1 MVLHSA
7 MELFCLNIHL
17 QQGEQWKK
25 HMDIFNELK
34 TKPMNSYRWLL
45 VALCILLN
53 VVDGYDVQVMSFTA
67 ASVSKEWALSG
78 SELGI
83 LISLG
88 LIGMAV
94 GSLFIAPIADSVGRR
109 TIILSCL
116 LLSGITMLVS
126 SHADS
131 AFQLGILRF
140 ITGIGIGGLLTNGA
154 VMANEFST
162 TKWKNLSV
170 ALLSTGYAMGAVF
183 GGMIAFRLI
192 GTVGWRTVFLCG
204 GLFTL
209 AVLVLVY
216 FVLPESVEYQL
227 IKRKPNTL
235 ERINKTLAKF
245 KISTIEAFPAYQQ
258 VSTGKVTIA
267 SLFKGQLKVR
277 TLFVW
282 VAFFS
287 VMAGQ
292 YFILTWTP
300 KLLSMAG
307 MTPEQGVSLGIIL
320 NFGGIF
326 GAILMA
332 FLTVRFKIHFVLSTF
347 FAATAACIT
356 VFVLNSGD
364 YTSAMWIAVLVGV
377 FNNGCVAG
385 MYALA
390 NSTYDTEVRAT
401 GVGSAITMGRLG
413 GILSPL
419 GAGYLLDAGIKPLH
433 LYNFDAVLFGVGCVM
448 IVLMYIAVRK
458 QNLGKTVAQ
467 TQQHT
472 TP

>member
-1 MVLHSA
+1 
-7 MELFCLNIHL
+7 
-17 QQGEQWKK
+17 
-25 HMDIFNELK
+25 MDIFNELK
-34 TKPMNSYRWLL
+34 TRPMNSYRWLL
-45 VALCILLN
+45 VGLCILLN
-53 VVDGYDVQVMSFTA
+53 IVDGYDVQVMSFTA

-78 SELGI
+78 SVLGI

-88 LIGMAV
+88 LVGMAF
-94 GSLFIAPIADSVGRR
+94 GSLFIAPIADKVGRR

-116 LLSGITMLVS
+116 LLSGITMLFS
-126 SHADS
+126 SHVMNPY
-131 AFQLGILRF
+131 QLGILRF

-170 ALLSTGYAMGAVF
+170 ALLSTGYAIGAVV
-183 GGMIAFRLI
+183 GGMIAYRLI
-192 GTVGWRTVFLCG
+192 GTVGWRSVFMCG
-204 GLFTL
+204 GIFTL
-209 AVLVLVY
+209 TVLVLVY

-227 IKRKPNTL
+227 IKRQPNSI

-245 KISTIEAFPAYQQ
+245 NIQAIHSFPAYKEL
-258 VSTGKVTIA
+258 THGKVSIKT
-267 SLFKGQLKVR
+267 LFKGNFKAR
-277 TLFVW
+277 TIFVW
-282 VAFFS
+282 IAFFS

-300 KLLSMAG
+300 KLLTMAG

-320 NFGGIF
+320 NFGGIL

-332 FLTVRFKIHFVLSTF
+332 FLTVRYQINLVLSSF
-347 FAATAACIT
+347 FALTAIFIT
-356 VFVLNSGD
+356 VFVLNSGN
-364 YTSAMWIAVLVGV
+364 YIYSMWIAVLVGI

-390 NSTYDTEVRAT
+390 NSTYDTEIRAT

-433 LYNFDAVLFGVGCVM
+433 LYNIDAILFAIGC
-448 IVLMYIAVRK
+448 IVIFIMYLTVKK
-458 QNLGKTVAQ
+458 QKHIKDLKQVSSLS
-467 TQQHT
+467 
-472 TP
+472 

>member
-1 MVLHSA
+1 
-7 MELFCLNIHL
+7 
-17 QQGEQWKK
+17 
-25 HMDIFNELK
+25 MDIFNELK
-34 TKPMNSYRWLL
+34 TRPMNSYRWLL
-45 VALCILLN
+45 VGLCILLN
-53 VVDGYDVQVMSFTA
+53 IVDGYDVQVMSFTA

-78 SELGI
+78 SVLGI

-88 LIGMAV
+88 LVGMAF
-94 GSLFIAPIADSVGRR
+94 GSLFIAPIADKVGRR

-116 LLSGITMLVS
+116 LLSGITMLFS
-126 SHADS
+126 SHVMNPY
-131 AFQLGILRF
+131 QLGILRF

-170 ALLSTGYAMGAVF
+170 ALLSTGYAIGAVV
-183 GGMIAFRLI
+183 GGMIAYRLI
-192 GTVGWRTVFLCG
+192 GTVGWRSVFMCG
-204 GLFTL
+204 GIFTL
-209 AVLVLVY
+209 TVLVLVY

-227 IKRKPNTL
+227 IKRQPNSI

-245 KISTIEAFPAYQQ
+245 NIQAIHSFPAYKEL
-258 VSTGKVTIA
+258 THGKVSIKT
-267 SLFKGQLKVR
+267 LFKGNFKAR
-277 TLFVW
+277 TIFVW
-282 VAFFS
+282 IAFFS

-300 KLLSMAG
+300 KLLTMAG

-320 NFGGIF
+320 NFGGIL

-332 FLTVRFKIHFVLSTF
+332 FLTVRYQINLVLSSF
-347 FAATAACIT
+347 FALTAIFIT
-356 VFVLNSGD
+356 VFVLNSGN
-364 YTSAMWIAVLVGV
+364 YIYSMWIAVLVGI

-390 NSTYDTEVRAT
+390 NSTYDTEIRAT

-433 LYNFDAVLFGVGCVM
+433 LYNIDAILFVIGC
-448 IVLMYIAVRK
+448 IVIFIMYLAVKK
-458 QNLGKTVAQ
+458 QKHIKDLKQVNSLS
-467 TQQHT
+467 
-472 TP
+472 

>member
-1 MVLHSA
+1 
-7 MELFCLNIHL
+7 
-17 QQGEQWKK
+17 
-25 HMDIFNELK
+25 MDIFNELK
-34 TKPMNSYRWLL
+34 TRPMNSYRWLL
-45 VALCILLN
+45 VGLCILLN
-53 VVDGYDVQVMSFTA
+53 IVDGYDVQVMSFTA

-78 SELGI
+78 SVLGI

-88 LIGMAV
+88 LVGMAF
-94 GSLFIAPIADSVGRR
+94 GSLFIAPIADKVGRR

-116 LLSGITMLVS
+116 LLSGITMLFS
-126 SHADS
+126 SHVMNPY
-131 AFQLGILRF
+131 QLGILRF

-170 ALLSTGYAMGAVF
+170 ALLSTGYAIGAVV
-183 GGMIAFRLI
+183 GGMIAYRLI
-192 GTVGWRTVFLCG
+192 GNVGWRSVFMCG
-204 GLFTL
+204 GIFTL
-209 AVLVLVY
+209 TVLVLVY

-227 IKRKPNTL
+227 IKRQPNSI

-245 KISTIEAFPAYQQ
+245 NIQAIHSFPAYKEL
-258 VSTGKVTIA
+258 THGKVSIKT
-267 SLFKGQLKVR
+267 LFKGNFKAR
-277 TLFVW
+277 TIFVW
-282 VAFFS
+282 IAFFS

-300 KLLSMAG
+300 KLLTMAG

-320 NFGGIF
+320 NFGCIL

-332 FLTVRFKIHFVLSTF
+332 FLTVRYQINLVLSSF
-347 FAATAACIT
+347 FALTAIFIT
-356 VFVLNSGD
+356 VFVLNSGN
-364 YTSAMWIAVLVGV
+364 YIYSMWIAVLVGI

-390 NSTYDTEVRAT
+390 NSTYDTEIRAT

-433 LYNFDAVLFGVGCVM
+433 LYNIDAILFAIGC
-448 IVLMYIAVRK
+448 IVIFIMYLTVKK
-458 QNLGKTVAQ
+458 QKHIKDLKQVNSLS
-467 TQQHT
+467 
-472 TP
+472 

>member
-1 MVLHSA
+1 
-7 MELFCLNIHL
+7 
-17 QQGEQWKK
+17 
-25 HMDIFNELK
+25 MDIFNELK
-34 TKPMNSYRWLL
+34 TRPMNSYRWLL
-45 VALCILLN
+45 VGLCILLN
-53 VVDGYDVQVMSFTA
+53 IVDGYDVQVMSFTA

-78 SELGI
+78 SVLGI

-88 LIGMAV
+88 LVGMAF
-94 GSLFIAPIADSVGRR
+94 GSLFIAPIADKVGRR

-116 LLSGITMLVS
+116 LLSGITMLFS
-126 SHADS
+126 SHVMNPY
-131 AFQLGILRF
+131 QLGILRF
-140 ITGIGIGGLLTNGA
+140 VTGIGIGGLLTNGA

-170 ALLSTGYAMGAVF
+170 ALLSTGYAIGAVV
-183 GGMIAFRLI
+183 GGMIAYRLI
-192 GTVGWRTVFLCG
+192 GTVGWRSVFMCG
-204 GLFTL
+204 GIFTL
-209 AVLVLVY
+209 SVLVLVY

-227 IKRKPNTL
+227 IKRQPNSI

-245 KISTIEAFPAYQQ
+245 NIQAIHSFPAYKEL
-258 VSTGKVTIA
+258 THGKVSIKT
-267 SLFKGQLKVR
+267 LFKGNFKAR
-277 TLFVW
+277 TIFVW
-282 VAFFS
+282 IAFFS

-300 KLLSMAG
+300 KLLTMAG

-320 NFGGIF
+320 NFGGIL

-332 FLTVRFKIHFVLSTF
+332 FLTVRYQINLVLSSF
-347 FAATAACIT
+347 FALTAIFIT
-356 VFVLNSGD
+356 VFVLNSGN
-364 YTSAMWIAVLVGV
+364 YIYSMWIAVLVGI

-390 NSTYDTEVRAT
+390 NSTYDTEIRAT

-433 LYNFDAVLFGVGCVM
+433 LYNIDAILFAIGC
-448 IVLMYIAVRK
+448 IVIFIMYLTVKK
-458 QNLGKTVAQ
+458 QKHIKDLKQVNSLS
-467 TQQHT
+467 
-472 TP
+472 

>member
-1 MVLHSA
+1 
-7 MELFCLNIHL
+7 
-17 QQGEQWKK
+17 
-25 HMDIFNELK
+25 MDIFNELK
-34 TKPMNSYRWLL
+34 TRPMNSYRWLL
-45 VALCILLN
+45 VGLCILLN
-53 VVDGYDVQVMSFTA
+53 IVDGYDVQVMSFTA

-78 SELGI
+78 SVLGI

-88 LIGMAV
+88 LVGMAF
-94 GSLFIAPIADSVGRR
+94 GSLFIAPIADKVGRR

-116 LLSGITMLVS
+116 LLSGITMLFS
-126 SHADS
+126 SHVMNPY
-131 AFQLGILRF
+131 QLGILRF

-170 ALLSTGYAMGAVF
+170 ALLSTGYAIGAVV
-183 GGMIAFRLI
+183 GGMIAYRLI
-192 GTVGWRTVFLCG
+192 GTVGWRSVFMCG
-204 GLFTL
+204 GIFTL
-209 AVLVLVY
+209 TVLVLVY

-227 IKRKPNTL
+227 IKRQPNSI

-245 KISTIEAFPAYQQ
+245 NIQAIHSFPAYKEL
-258 VSTGKVTIA
+258 THGKVSIKT
-267 SLFKGQLKVR
+267 LFKGNFKAR
-277 TLFVW
+277 TIFVW
-282 VAFFS
+282 IAFFS

-300 KLLSMAG
+300 KLLTMAG

-332 FLTVRFKIHFVLSTF
+332 FLTVRYQINLVLSSF
-347 FAATAACIT
+347 FALTAIFIT
-356 VFVLNSGD
+356 VFVLNSGN
-364 YTSAMWIAVLVGV
+364 YVYSMWIAVLVGV

-390 NSTYDTEVRAT
+390 NSTYDTEIRAT

-433 LYNFDAVLFGVGCVM
+433 LYNIDAILFAIGCIVIFVM
-448 IVLMYIAVRK
+448 YLTVKK
-458 QNLGKTVAQ
+458 QKHIKDLKQVNSLS
-467 TQQHT
+467 
-472 TP
+472 

>member
-1 MVLHSA
+1 
-7 MELFCLNIHL
+7 
-17 QQGEQWKK
+17 
-25 HMDIFNELK
+25 MDIFNELK
-34 TKPMNSYRWLL
+34 TRPMNSYRWLL
-45 VALCILLN
+45 VGLCILLN
-53 VVDGYDVQVMSFTA
+53 IVDGYDVQVMSFTA

-78 SELGI
+78 SVLGI

-88 LIGMAV
+88 LVGMAF
-94 GSLFIAPIADSVGRR
+94 GSLFIAPIADKVGRR

-116 LLSGITMLVS
+116 LLSGITMLFS
-126 SHADS
+126 SHVMNPY
-131 AFQLGILRF
+131 QLGILRF

-170 ALLSTGYAMGAVF
+170 ALLSTGYAIGAVV
-183 GGMIAFRLI
+183 GGMIAYRLI
-192 GTVGWRTVFLCG
+192 GTVGWRSVFMCG
-204 GLFTL
+204 GIFTL
-209 AVLVLVY
+209 TVLVLVY

-227 IKRKPNTL
+227 IKRQPNSI

-245 KISTIEAFPAYQQ
+245 NIRAIHSFPAYKEL
-258 VSTGKVTIA
+258 THGKVSIKT
-267 SLFKGQLKVR
+267 LFKGNFKAR
-277 TLFVW
+277 TIFVW
-282 VAFFS
+282 IAFFS

-300 KLLSMAG
+300 KLLTMAG

-320 NFGGIF
+320 NFGGIL

-332 FLTVRFKIHFVLSTF
+332 FLTVRYQINLVLSSF
-347 FAATAACIT
+347 FALTAIFIT
-356 VFVLNSGD
+356 VFVLNSGN
-364 YTSAMWIAVLVGV
+364 YIYSMWIAVLVGI

-390 NSTYDTEVRAT
+390 NSTYDTEIRAT

-433 LYNFDAVLFGVGCVM
+433 LYNIDAILFAIGC
-448 IVLMYIAVRK
+448 IVIFIMYLTVKK
-458 QNLGKTVAQ
+458 QKHIKDLKQVNSLS
-467 TQQHT
+467 
-472 TP
+472 

>member
-1 MVLHSA
+1 
-7 MELFCLNIHL
+7 
-17 QQGEQWKK
+17 
-25 HMDIFNELK
+25 MDIFNELK
-34 TKPMNSYRWLL
+34 TRPMNSYRWLL
-45 VALCILLN
+45 VGLCILLN
-53 VVDGYDVQVMSFTA
+53 IVDGYDVQVMSFTA

-78 SELGI
+78 SILGI

-88 LIGMAV
+88 LVGMAF
-94 GSLFIAPIADSVGRR
+94 GSLFIAPIADKVGRR

-116 LLSGITMLVS
+116 LLSGVTMLFS
-126 SHADS
+126 SHVMNPY
-131 AFQLGILRF
+131 QLGILRF
-140 ITGIGIGGLLTNGA
+140 ITGLGIGGLLTNGA

-170 ALLSTGYAMGAVF
+170 ALLSTGYAIGAVV
-183 GGMIAFRLI
+183 GGMIAYRLI
-192 GTVGWRTVFLCG
+192 GTVGWRTVFMCG
-204 GLFTL
+204 GIFTL
-209 AVLVLVY
+209 TVLVLVY

-227 IKRKPNTL
+227 IKRQPNSI

-245 KISTIEAFPAYQQ
+245 NIQAIHSFPAYKEL
-258 VSTGKVTIA
+258 THGKVSIKT
-267 SLFKGQLKVR
+267 LFKGNFKAR
-277 TLFVW
+277 TIFVW
-282 VAFFS
+282 IAFFS

-300 KLLSMAG
+300 KLLTMAG

-332 FLTVRFKIHFVLSTF
+332 FLTVRYQINLVLSSF
-347 FAATAACIT
+347 FALTAIFIT
-356 VFVLNSGD
+356 VFVLNSGN
-364 YTSAMWIAVLVGV
+364 YVYSMWIAVLVGV

-390 NSTYDTEVRAT
+390 NSTYDTEIRAT

-433 LYNFDAVLFGVGCVM
+433 LYNIDAILFAIGCIVIFVM
-448 IVLMYIAVRK
+448 YLTVKK
-458 QNLGKTVAQ
+458 QKHIKDLKQLNSLS
-467 TQQHT
+467 
-472 TP
+472 

>member
-1 MVLHSA
+1 
-7 MELFCLNIHL
+7 
-17 QQGEQWKK
+17 
-25 HMDIFNELK
+25 MDIFNELK
-34 TKPMNSYRWLL
+34 TRPMNSYRWLL
-45 VALCILLN
+45 VGLCILLN
-53 VVDGYDVQVMSFTA
+53 IVDGYDVQVMSFTA

-78 SELGI
+78 SVLGI

-88 LIGMAV
+88 LVGMAF
-94 GSLFIAPIADSVGRR
+94 GSLFIAPIADKVGRR

-116 LLSGITMLVS
+116 LLSGITMLFS
-126 SHADS
+126 SHVMNPY
-131 AFQLGILRF
+131 QLGILRF
-140 ITGIGIGGLLTNGA
+140 VTGIGIGGLLTNGA

-170 ALLSTGYAMGAVF
+170 ALLSTGYAIGAVV
-183 GGMIAFRLI
+183 GGMIAYRLI
-192 GTVGWRTVFLCG
+192 GTVGWRSVFMCG
-204 GLFTL
+204 GIFTL
-209 AVLVLVY
+209 SVLVLVY

-227 IKRKPNTL
+227 IKRQPNSI

-245 KISTIEAFPAYQQ
+245 NIQAIHSFPAYKEL
-258 VSTGKVTIA
+258 THGKVSIKT
-267 SLFKGQLKVR
+267 LFKGNFKAR
-277 TLFVW
+277 TIFVW
-282 VAFFS
+282 IAFFS

-300 KLLSMAG
+300 KLLTMAG

-332 FLTVRFKIHFVLSTF
+332 FLTVRYQINLVLSSF
-347 FAATAACIT
+347 FALTAIFIT
-356 VFVLNSGD
+356 VFVLNSGN
-364 YTSAMWIAVLVGV
+364 YVSSMWIAVLIGV

-390 NSTYDTEVRAT
+390 NSTYDTEIRAT

-433 LYNFDAVLFGVGCVM
+433 LYNIDAILFAIGCIVIFVM
-448 IVLMYIAVRK
+448 YLTVKK
-458 QNLGKTVAQ
+458 QKHIKDLKQLNSLS
-467 TQQHT
+467 
-472 TP
+472 

>member
-1 MVLHSA
+1 
-7 MELFCLNIHL
+7 
-17 QQGEQWKK
+17 
-25 HMDIFNELK
+25 MDIFNELK
-34 TKPMNSYRWLL
+34 TRPMNSYRWLL
-45 VALCILLN
+45 VGLCILLN
-53 VVDGYDVQVMSFTA
+53 IVDGYDVQVMSFTA

-78 SELGI
+78 SVLGI

-88 LIGMAV
+88 LLGMAF
-94 GSLFIAPIADSVGRR
+94 GSLFIAPIADKVGRR

-116 LLSGITMLVS
+116 LLSGITMLFS
-126 SHADS
+126 SHVMNPY
-131 AFQLGILRF
+131 QLGILRF

-170 ALLSTGYAMGAVF
+170 ALLSTGYAIGAVV
-183 GGMIAFRLI
+183 GGMIAYRLI
-192 GTVGWRTVFLCG
+192 GTVGWRSVFMCG
-204 GLFTL
+204 GIFTL
-209 AVLVLVY
+209 TVLVLVY

-227 IKRKPNTL
+227 IKRQPNSI

-245 KISTIEAFPAYQQ
+245 NIQAIHSFPAYKEL
-258 VSTGKVTIA
+258 THGKVSIKT
-267 SLFKGQLKVR
+267 LFKGNFKAR
-277 TLFVW
+277 TIFVW
-282 VAFFS
+282 IAFFS

-300 KLLSMAG
+300 KLLTMAG

-320 NFGGIF
+320 NFGGIL

-332 FLTVRFKIHFVLSTF
+332 FLTVRYQINLVLSSF
-347 FAATAACIT
+347 FALTAIFIT
-356 VFVLNSGD
+356 VFVLNSGN
-364 YTSAMWIAVLVGV
+364 YIYSMWIAVLVGI

-390 NSTYDTEVRAT
+390 NSTYDTEIRAT

-433 LYNFDAVLFGVGCVM
+433 LYNIDAILFAIGC
-448 IVLMYIAVRK
+448 IVIFIMYLTVKK
-458 QNLGKTVAQ
+458 QKHIKDLKQVNSLS
-467 TQQHT
+467 
-472 TP
+472 

>member
-1 MVLHSA
+1 
-7 MELFCLNIHL
+7 
-17 QQGEQWKK
+17 
-25 HMDIFNELK
+25 MDIFNELK
-34 TKPMNSYRWLL
+34 TRPMNSYRWLL
-45 VALCILLN
+45 VGLCILLN
-53 VVDGYDVQVMSFTA
+53 IVDGYDVQVMSFTA

-78 SELGI
+78 SVLGI

-88 LIGMAV
+88 LVGMAF
-94 GSLFIAPIADSVGRR
+94 GSLFIAPIADKVGRR

-116 LLSGITMLVS
+116 LLSGITMLFS
-126 SHADS
+126 SHVMNPY
-131 AFQLGILRF
+131 QLGILRF
-140 ITGIGIGGLLTNGA
+140 VTGIGIGGLLTNGA

-170 ALLSTGYAMGAVF
+170 ALLSTGYAIGAVV
-183 GGMIAFRLI
+183 GGMIAYRLI
-192 GTVGWRTVFLCG
+192 GTVGWRSVFMCG
-204 GLFTL
+204 GIFTL
-209 AVLVLVY
+209 TVLVLVY

-227 IKRKPNTL
+227 IKRQPNSI

-245 KISTIEAFPAYQQ
+245 NIQAIHSFPAYKEL
-258 VSTGKVTIA
+258 THGKVSIKT
-267 SLFKGQLKVR
+267 LFKGNFKAR
-277 TLFVW
+277 TIFVW
-282 VAFFS
+282 IAFFS

-300 KLLSMAG
+300 KLLTMAG

-332 FLTVRFKIHFVLSTF
+332 FLTVRYQINLVLSSF
-347 FAATAACIT
+347 FALTAIFIT
-356 VFVLNSGD
+356 VFVLNSGN
-364 YTSAMWIAVLVGV
+364 YVYSMWIAVLVGV

-390 NSTYDTEVRAT
+390 NSTYDTEIRAT

-433 LYNFDAVLFGVGCVM
+433 LYNIDAILFAIGCIVIFVM
-448 IVLMYIAVRK
+448 YLTVKK
-458 QNLGKTVAQ
+458 QKHIKDLKQVNSLS
-467 TQQHT
+467 
-472 TP
+472 

>member
-1 MVLHSA
+1 
-7 MELFCLNIHL
+7 
-17 QQGEQWKK
+17 
-25 HMDIFNELK
+25 MDIFNELK
-34 TKPMNSYRWLL
+34 TRPMNSYRWLL
-45 VALCILLN
+45 VGLCILLN
-53 VVDGYDVQVMSFTA
+53 IVDGYNVQVMSFTA

-78 SELGI
+78 SVLGI

-88 LIGMAV
+88 LVGMAF
-94 GSLFIAPIADSVGRR
+94 GSLFIAPIADKVGRR

-116 LLSGITMLVS
+116 LLSGITMLFS
-126 SHADS
+126 SHVMNPY
-131 AFQLGILRF
+131 QLGILRF

-170 ALLSTGYAMGAVF
+170 ALLSTGYAIGAVV
-183 GGMIAFRLI
+183 GGMIAYRLI
-192 GTVGWRTVFLCG
+192 GNVGWRSVFMCG
-204 GLFTL
+204 GIFTL
-209 AVLVLVY
+209 TVLVLVY

-227 IKRKPNTL
+227 IKRQPNSI

-245 KISTIEAFPAYQQ
+245 NIQAIHSFPAYKEL
-258 VSTGKVTIA
+258 THGKVSIKT
-267 SLFKGQLKVR
+267 LFKGNFKAR
-277 TLFVW
+277 TIFVW
-282 VAFFS
+282 IAFFS

-300 KLLSMAG
+300 KLLTMAG

-320 NFGGIF
+320 NFGGIL

-332 FLTVRFKIHFVLSTF
+332 FLTVRYQINLVLSSF
-347 FAATAACIT
+347 FALTAIFIT
-356 VFVLNSGD
+356 VFVLNSGN
-364 YTSAMWIAVLVGV
+364 YIYSMWIAVLVGI

-390 NSTYDTEVRAT
+390 NSTYDTEIRAT

-433 LYNFDAVLFGVGCVM
+433 LYNIDAILFAIGC
-448 IVLMYIAVRK
+448 IVIFIMYLTVKK
-458 QNLGKTVAQ
+458 QKHIKDLKQVNSLS
-467 TQQHT
+467 
-472 TP
+472 

>member
-1 MVLHSA
+1 
-7 MELFCLNIHL
+7 
-17 QQGEQWKK
+17 
-25 HMDIFNELK
+25 
-34 TKPMNSYRWLL
+34 MNSYRWLL
-45 VALCILLN
+45 VGLCILLN
-53 VVDGYDVQVMSFTA
+53 IVDGYDVQVMSFTA

-78 SELGI
+78 SVLGI

-88 LIGMAV
+88 LVGMAF
-94 GSLFIAPIADSVGRR
+94 GSLFIAPIADKVGRR

-116 LLSGITMLVS
+116 LLSGITMLFS
-126 SHADS
+126 SHVMNPY
-131 AFQLGILRF
+131 QLGILRF

-170 ALLSTGYAMGAVF
+170 ALLSTGYAIGAVV
-183 GGMIAFRLI
+183 GGMIAYRLI
-192 GTVGWRTVFLCG
+192 GNVGWRSVFMCG
-204 GLFTL
+204 GIFTL
-209 AVLVLVY
+209 TVLVLVY

-227 IKRKPNTL
+227 IKRQPNSI

-245 KISTIEAFPAYQQ
+245 NIQAIHSFPAYKEL
-258 VSTGKVTIA
+258 THGKVSIKT
-267 SLFKGQLKVR
+267 LFKGNFKAR
-277 TLFVW
+277 TIFVW
-282 VAFFS
+282 IAFFS

-300 KLLSMAG
+300 KLLTMAG

-320 NFGGIF
+320 NFGGIL

-332 FLTVRFKIHFVLSTF
+332 FLTVRYQINLVLSSF
-347 FAATAACIT
+347 FALTAIFIT
-356 VFVLNSGD
+356 VFVLNSGN
-364 YTSAMWIAVLVGV
+364 YIYSMWIAVLVGI

-390 NSTYDTEVRAT
+390 NSTYDTEIRAT

-433 LYNFDAVLFGVGCVM
+433 LYNIDAILFAIGC
-448 IVLMYIAVRK
+448 IVIFIMYLTVKK
-458 QNLGKTVAQ
+458 QKHIKDLKQVNSLS
-467 TQQHT
+467 
-472 TP
+472 

>member
-1 MVLHSA
+1 
-7 MELFCLNIHL
+7 
-17 QQGEQWKK
+17 
-25 HMDIFNELK
+25 MDIFNELK
-34 TKPMNSYRWLL
+34 TRPMNSYRWLL
-45 VALCILLN
+45 VGLCILLN
-53 VVDGYDVQVMSFTA
+53 IVDGYDVQVMSFTA

-78 SELGI
+78 SVLGI

-88 LIGMAV
+88 LVGMAF
-94 GSLFIAPIADSVGRR
+94 GSLFIAPIADKVGRR

-116 LLSGITMLVS
+116 LLSGITMLFS
-126 SHADS
+126 SHVMNPY
-131 AFQLGILRF
+131 QLGILRF
-140 ITGIGIGGLLTNGA
+140 VTGIGIGGLLTNGA

-170 ALLSTGYAMGAVF
+170 ALLSTGYAIGAVV
-183 GGMIAFRLI
+183 GGMIAYRLI
-192 GTVGWRTVFLCG
+192 GTVGWRSVFMCG
-204 GLFTL
+204 GIFTL
-209 AVLVLVY
+209 SVLVLVY

-227 IKRKPNTL
+227 IKRQPNSI

-245 KISTIEAFPAYQQ
+245 NIQAIHSFPAYKEL
-258 VSTGKVTIA
+258 THGKVSIKT
-267 SLFKGQLKVR
+267 LFKGNFKAR
-277 TLFVW
+277 TIFVW
-282 VAFFS
+282 IAFFS

-300 KLLSMAG
+300 KLLTMAG

-332 FLTVRFKIHFVLSTF
+332 FLTVRYQINLVLSSF
-347 FAATAACIT
+347 FALTAIFIT
-356 VFVLNSGD
+356 VFVLNSGN
-364 YTSAMWIAVLVGV
+364 YVSSMWIAVLVGV

-390 NSTYDTEVRAT
+390 NSTYDTEIRAT

-433 LYNFDAVLFGVGCVM
+433 LYNIDAILFAIGCIVIFVM
-448 IVLMYIAVRK
+448 YLTVKK
-458 QNLGKTVAQ
+458 QKHIKDLKQLNSLS
-467 TQQHT
+467 
-472 TP
+472 

>member
-1 MVLHSA
+1 
-7 MELFCLNIHL
+7 
-17 QQGEQWKK
+17 
-25 HMDIFNELK
+25 MDIFNELK
-34 TKPMNSYRWLL
+34 TRPMNSYRWLL
-45 VALCILLN
+45 VGLCILLN
-53 VVDGYDVQVMSFTA
+53 IVDGYDVQVMSFTA

-78 SELGI
+78 SVLGI

-88 LIGMAV
+88 LVGMAF
-94 GSLFIAPIADSVGRR
+94 GSLFIAPIADKVGRR

-116 LLSGITMLVS
+116 LLSGITMLFS
-126 SHADS
+126 SHVMNPY
-131 AFQLGILRF
+131 QLGILRF
-140 ITGIGIGGLLTNGA
+140 VTGIGIGGLLTNGA

-170 ALLSTGYAMGAVF
+170 ALLSTGYAIGAVV
-183 GGMIAFRLI
+183 GGMIAYRLI
-192 GTVGWRTVFLCG
+192 GTVGWRSVFMCG
-204 GLFTL
+204 GIFTL
-209 AVLVLVY
+209 TVLVLVY

-227 IKRKPNTL
+227 IKRQPNSI

-245 KISTIEAFPAYQQ
+245 NIQAIHSFPAYKEL
-258 VSTGKVTIA
+258 THGKVSIKT
-267 SLFKGQLKVR
+267 LFKGNSKAR
-277 TLFVW
+277 TIFVW
-282 VAFFS
+282 IAFFS

-300 KLLSMAG
+300 KLLTMAG

-332 FLTVRFKIHFVLSTF
+332 FLTVRYQINLVLSSF
-347 FAATAACIT
+347 FALTAIFIT
-356 VFVLNSGD
+356 VFVLNSGN
-364 YTSAMWIAVLVGV
+364 YVYSMWIAVLVGV

-390 NSTYDTEVRAT
+390 NSTYDTEIRAT

-433 LYNFDAVLFGVGCVM
+433 LYNIDAILFAIGCIVIFVM
-448 IVLMYIAVRK
+448 YLTVKK
-458 QNLGKTVAQ
+458 QKHIKDLKQLNSLS
-467 TQQHT
+467 
-472 TP
+472 

>member
-1 MVLHSA
+1 
-7 MELFCLNIHL
+7 
-17 QQGEQWKK
+17 
-25 HMDIFNELK
+25 MDIFNELK
-34 TKPMNSYRWLL
+34 TRPMNSYRWLL
-45 VALCILLN
+45 VGLCILLN
-53 VVDGYDVQVMSFTA
+53 IVDGYDVQVMSFTA

-78 SELGI
+78 SVLGI

-88 LIGMAV
+88 LVGMAF
-94 GSLFIAPIADSVGRR
+94 GSLFIAPIADKVGRR

-116 LLSGITMLVS
+116 LLSGITMLFS
-126 SHADS
+126 SHVMNPY
-131 AFQLGILRF
+131 QLGILRF

-170 ALLSTGYAMGAVF
+170 ALLSTGYAIGAVV
-183 GGMIAFRLI
+183 GGMIAYRLI
-192 GTVGWRTVFLCG
+192 GTVGWRSVFMCG
-204 GLFTL
+204 GIFTL
-209 AVLVLVY
+209 TVLVLVY

-227 IKRKPNTL
+227 IKRQPNSI

-245 KISTIEAFPAYQQ
+245 NIQAIHSFPAYKELTHEK
-258 VSTGKVTIA
+258 VSIKT
-267 SLFKGQLKVR
+267 LFKGNFKAR
-277 TLFVW
+277 TIFVW
-282 VAFFS
+282 IAFFS

-300 KLLSMAG
+300 KLLTMAG

-320 NFGGIF
+320 NFGGIL

-332 FLTVRFKIHFVLSTF
+332 FLTVRYQINLVLSSF
-347 FAATAACIT
+347 FALTAIFIT
-356 VFVLNSGD
+356 VFVLNSGN
-364 YTSAMWIAVLVGV
+364 YIYSMWIAVLVGI

-390 NSTYDTEVRAT
+390 NSTYDTEIRAT

-433 LYNFDAVLFGVGCVM
+433 LYNIDAILFAIGC
-448 IVLMYIAVRK
+448 IVIFIMYLTVKK
-458 QNLGKTVAQ
+458 QKYIKDLKQVNSLS
-467 TQQHT
+467 
-472 TP
+472 

>member
-1 MVLHSA
+1 
-7 MELFCLNIHL
+7 
-17 QQGEQWKK
+17 
-25 HMDIFNELK
+25 
-34 TKPMNSYRWLL
+34 MNSYRWLL
-45 VALCILLN
+45 VGLCILLN
-53 VVDGYDVQVMSFTA
+53 IVDGYDVQVMSFTA

-78 SELGI
+78 SVLGI

-88 LIGMAV
+88 LVGMAF
-94 GSLFIAPIADSVGRR
+94 GSLFIAPIADKVGRR

-116 LLSGITMLVS
+116 LLSGITMLFS
-126 SHADS
+126 SHVMNPY
-131 AFQLGILRF
+131 QLGILRF
-140 ITGIGIGGLLTNGA
+140 VTGIGIGGLLTNGA

-170 ALLSTGYAMGAVF
+170 ALLSTGYAIGAVV
-183 GGMIAFRLI
+183 GGMIAYRLI
-192 GTVGWRTVFLCG
+192 GTVGWRSVFMCG
-204 GLFTL
+204 GIFTL
-209 AVLVLVY
+209 SVLVLVY

-227 IKRKPNTL
+227 IKRQPNSI

-245 KISTIEAFPAYQQ
+245 NIQAIHSFPAYKEL
-258 VSTGKVTIA
+258 THGKVSIKT
-267 SLFKGQLKVR
+267 LFKGNFKAR
-277 TLFVW
+277 TIFVW
-282 VAFFS
+282 IAFFS

-300 KLLSMAG
+300 KLLTMAG

-332 FLTVRFKIHFVLSTF
+332 FLTVRYQINLVLSSF
-347 FAATAACIT
+347 FALTAIFIT
-356 VFVLNSGD
+356 VFVLNSGN
-364 YTSAMWIAVLVGV
+364 YVYSMWIAVLVGV

-390 NSTYDTEVRAT
+390 NSTYDTEIRAT

-433 LYNFDAVLFGVGCVM
+433 LYNIDAILFAIGCIVIFVM
-448 IVLMYIAVRK
+448 YLIVKK
-458 QNLGKTVAQ
+458 QKHIKDLKQLNSLS
-467 TQQHT
+467 
-472 TP
+472 

>member
-1 MVLHSA
+1 
-7 MELFCLNIHL
+7 
-17 QQGEQWKK
+17 
-25 HMDIFNELK
+25 MDIFNELK
-34 TKPMNSYRWLL
+34 TRPMNSYRWLL
-45 VALCILLN
+45 VGLCILLN
-53 VVDGYDVQVMSFTA
+53 IVDGYDVQVMSFTA

-78 SELGI
+78 SVLGI

-88 LIGMAV
+88 LVGMAF
-94 GSLFIAPIADSVGRR
+94 GSLFIAPIADKVGRR

-116 LLSGITMLVS
+116 LLSGITMLFS
-126 SHADS
+126 SHVMNPY
-131 AFQLGILRF
+131 QLGILRF

-170 ALLSTGYAMGAVF
+170 ALLSTGYAIGAVV
-183 GGMIAFRLI
+183 GGMIAYRLI
-192 GTVGWRTVFLCG
+192 GNVGWRSVFMCG
-204 GLFTL
+204 GIFTL
-209 AVLVLVY
+209 TVLVLVY

-227 IKRKPNTL
+227 IKRQPNSI

-245 KISTIEAFPAYQQ
+245 NIQAIHSFPAYKEL
-258 VSTGKVTIA
+258 THGKVSIKT
-267 SLFKGQLKVR
+267 LFKGNFKAR
-277 TLFVW
+277 TIFVW
-282 VAFFS
+282 IAFFS

-300 KLLSMAG
+300 KLLTMAG

-320 NFGGIF
+320 NFGGIL

-332 FLTVRFKIHFVLSTF
+332 FLTVRYQINLVLSSF
-347 FAATAACIT
+347 FALTAIFIT
-356 VFVLNSGD
+356 VFVLNSGN
-364 YTSAMWIAVLVGV
+364 YIYSMWIAVLVGI

-390 NSTYDTEVRAT
+390 NSTYDTEIRAT

-433 LYNFDAVLFGVGCVM
+433 LYNIDAILFAIGC
-448 IVLMYIAVRK
+448 IVIFIMYLTVKK
-458 QNLGKTVAQ
+458 QKYIKDLKQVNSLS
-467 TQQHT
+467 
-472 TP
+472 

>member
-1 MVLHSA
+1 
-7 MELFCLNIHL
+7 
-17 QQGEQWKK
+17 
-25 HMDIFNELK
+25 MDIFNELK
-34 TKPMNSYRWLL
+34 TRPMNSYRWLL
-45 VALCILLN
+45 VGLCILLN
-53 VVDGYDVQVMSFTA
+53 IVDGYDVQVMSYTA

-78 SELGI
+78 SVLGI

-88 LIGMAV
+88 LVGMAF
-94 GSLFIAPIADSVGRR
+94 GSLFIAPIADKVGRR

-116 LLSGITMLVS
+116 LLSGITMLFS
-126 SHADS
+126 SHVMNPY
-131 AFQLGILRF
+131 QLGILRF

-170 ALLSTGYAMGAVF
+170 ALLSTGYAIGAVV
-183 GGMIAFRLI
+183 GGMIAYRLI
-192 GTVGWRTVFLCG
+192 GTVGWRSVFMCG
-204 GLFTL
+204 GVFTL
-209 AVLVLVY
+209 TVLVLVY

-227 IKRKPNTL
+227 IKRQPNSI

-245 KISTIEAFPAYQQ
+245 NIQAIHSFPAYKEL
-258 VSTGKVTIA
+258 THGKVSIKT
-267 SLFKGQLKVR
+267 LFKGNFKAR
-277 TLFVW
+277 TIFVW
-282 VAFFS
+282 IAFFS

-300 KLLSMAG
+300 KLLTMAG

-320 NFGGIF
+320 NFGGIL

-332 FLTVRFKIHFVLSTF
+332 FLTVRYQINLVLSSF
-347 FAATAACIT
+347 FALTAIFIT
-356 VFVLNSGD
+356 VFVLNSGN
-364 YTSAMWIAVLVGV
+364 YIYSMWIAVLVGI

-390 NSTYDTEVRAT
+390 NSTYDTEIRAT

-433 LYNFDAVLFGVGCVM
+433 LYNIDAILFAIGC
-448 IVLMYIAVRK
+448 IVIFIMYLTVKK
-458 QNLGKTVAQ
+458 QKHIKDLKQVNSLS
-467 TQQHT
+467 
-472 TP
+472 

>member
-1 MVLHSA
+1 
-7 MELFCLNIHL
+7 
-17 QQGEQWKK
+17 
-25 HMDIFNELK
+25 MDIFNELK
-34 TKPMNSYRWLL
+34 TRPMNSYRWLL
-45 VALCILLN
+45 VGLCILLN
-53 VVDGYDVQVMSFTA
+53 IVDGYDVQVMSFTA

-78 SELGI
+78 SVLGI

-88 LIGMAV
+88 LVGMAF
-94 GSLFIAPIADSVGRR
+94 GSLFIAPIADKVGRR

-116 LLSGITMLVS
+116 LLSGITMLFS
-126 SHADS
+126 SHVMNPY
-131 AFQLGILRF
+131 QLGILRF

-170 ALLSTGYAMGAVF
+170 ALLSTGYAIGAVV
-183 GGMIAFRLI
+183 GGMIAYRLI
-192 GTVGWRTVFLCG
+192 GTVGWRSVFMCG
-204 GLFTL
+204 GIFTL
-209 AVLVLVY
+209 TVLVLVY

-227 IKRKPNTL
+227 IKRQPNSI

-245 KISTIEAFPAYQQ
+245 NIQTIHSFPAYKEL
-258 VSTGKVTIA
+258 THGKVSIKT
-267 SLFKGQLKVR
+267 LFKGNFKAR
-277 TLFVW
+277 TIFVW
-282 VAFFS
+282 IAFFS

-300 KLLSMAG
+300 KLLTMAG

-320 NFGGIF
+320 NFGGIL

-332 FLTVRFKIHFVLSTF
+332 FLTVRYQINLVLSSF
-347 FAATAACIT
+347 FALTAIFIT
-356 VFVLNSGD
+356 VFVLNSGN
-364 YTSAMWIAVLVGV
+364 YIYSMWIAVLVGI

-390 NSTYDTEVRAT
+390 NSTYDTEIRAT

-433 LYNFDAVLFGVGCVM
+433 LYNIDAVLFAIGC
-448 IVLMYIAVRK
+448 IVIFIMYLTVKK
-458 QNLGKTVAQ
+458 QKHIKDLKQVNSLS
-467 TQQHT
+467 
-472 TP
+472 

>member
-1 MVLHSA
+1 
-7 MELFCLNIHL
+7 
-17 QQGEQWKK
+17 
-25 HMDIFNELK
+25 MDIFNELK
-34 TKPMNSYRWLL
+34 TRPMNSYRWLL
-45 VALCILLN
+45 VGLCILLN
-53 VVDGYDVQVMSFTA
+53 IVDGYDVQVMSFTA

-78 SELGI
+78 SVLGI

-88 LIGMAV
+88 LVGMAF
-94 GSLFIAPIADSVGRR
+94 GSLFIAPIADKVGRR

-116 LLSGITMLVS
+116 LLSGITMLFS
-126 SHADS
+126 SHVMNPY
-131 AFQLGILRF
+131 QLGILRF

-170 ALLSTGYAMGAVF
+170 ALLSTGYAIGAVV
-183 GGMIAFRLI
+183 GGMIAYRLI
-192 GTVGWRTVFLCG
+192 GTVGWRSVFMCG
-204 GLFTL
+204 GIFTL
-209 AVLVLVY
+209 TVLVLVY

-227 IKRKPNTL
+227 IKRQSNSI

-245 KISTIEAFPAYQQ
+245 NIQAIHSFPAYKEL
-258 VSTGKVTIA
+258 THGKVSIKT
-267 SLFKGQLKVR
+267 LFKGNFKAR
-277 TLFVW
+277 TIFVW
-282 VAFFS
+282 IAFFS

-300 KLLSMAG
+300 KLLTMAG

-320 NFGGIF
+320 NFGGIL

-332 FLTVRFKIHFVLSTF
+332 FLTVRYQINLVLSSF
-347 FAATAACIT
+347 FALTAIFIT
-356 VFVLNSGD
+356 VFVLNSGN
-364 YTSAMWIAVLVGV
+364 YIYSMWIAVLVGI

-390 NSTYDTEVRAT
+390 NSTYDTEIRAT

-433 LYNFDAVLFGVGCVM
+433 LYNIDAILFAIGC
-448 IVLMYIAVRK
+448 IVIFIMYLTVKK
-458 QNLGKTVAQ
+458 QKHIKDLKQVNSLS
-467 TQQHT
+467 
-472 TP
+472 

>member
-1 MVLHSA
+1 
-7 MELFCLNIHL
+7 
-17 QQGEQWKK
+17 
-25 HMDIFNELK
+25 MDIFNELK
-34 TKPMNSYRWLL
+34 TRPMNSYRWLL
-45 VALCILLN
+45 VGLCILLN
-53 VVDGYDVQVMSFTA
+53 IVDGYDVQVMSFTA

-78 SELGI
+78 SVLGI

-88 LIGMAV
+88 LVGMAF
-94 GSLFIAPIADSVGRR
+94 GSLFIAPIADKVGRR

-116 LLSGITMLVS
+116 LLSGITMLFS
-126 SHADS
+126 SHVMNPY
-131 AFQLGILRF
+131 QLGILRF

-170 ALLSTGYAMGAVF
+170 ALLSTGYAIGAVV
-183 GGMIAFRLI
+183 GGMIAYRLI
-192 GTVGWRTVFLCG
+192 GTVGWRSVFMCG
-204 GLFTL
+204 GIFTL
-209 AVLVLVY
+209 SVLVLVY

-227 IKRKPNTL
+227 IKRQPNSI

-245 KISTIEAFPAYQQ
+245 NIQAIHSFPAYKEL
-258 VSTGKVTIA
+258 THGKVSIKT
-267 SLFKGQLKVR
+267 LFKGNFKAR
-277 TLFVW
+277 TIFVW
-282 VAFFS
+282 IAFFS

-300 KLLSMAG
+300 KLLTMAG

-332 FLTVRFKIHFVLSTF
+332 FLTVRYQINLVLSSF
-347 FAATAACIT
+347 FALTAIFIT
-356 VFVLNSGD
+356 VFVLNSGN
-364 YTSAMWIAVLVGV
+364 YVSSMWIAVLVGV

-390 NSTYDTEVRAT
+390 NSTYDTEIRAT

-433 LYNFDAVLFGVGCVM
+433 LYNIDAILFAIGCIVIFVM
-448 IVLMYIAVRK
+448 YLTVKK
-458 QNLGKTVAQ
+458 QKHIKDLKQVNSLS
-467 TQQHT
+467 
-472 TP
+472 

>member
-1 MVLHSA
+1 
-7 MELFCLNIHL
+7 
-17 QQGEQWKK
+17 
-25 HMDIFNELK
+25 MDIFNELK
-34 TKPMNSYRWLL
+34 TRPMNSYRWLL
-45 VALCILLN
+45 VGLCILLN
-53 VVDGYDVQVMSFTA
+53 IVDGYDVQVMSFTA

-78 SELGI
+78 SILGI

-88 LIGMAV
+88 LVGMAF
-94 GSLFIAPIADSVGRR
+94 GSLFIAPIADKVGRR

-116 LLSGITMLVS
+116 LLSGITMLFS
-126 SHADS
+126 SHVMNPY
-131 AFQLGILRF
+131 QLGILRF

-170 ALLSTGYAMGAVF
+170 ALLSTGYAIGAVV
-183 GGMIAFRLI
+183 GGMIAYRLI
-192 GTVGWRTVFLCG
+192 GTVGWRSVFMCG
-204 GLFTL
+204 GIFTL
-209 AVLVLVY
+209 SVLVLVY

-227 IKRKPNTL
+227 IKRQPNSI

-245 KISTIEAFPAYQQ
+245 NIQAIHSFPAYKEL
-258 VSTGKVTIA
+258 THGKVSIKT
-267 SLFKGQLKVR
+267 LFKGNFKAR
-277 TLFVW
+277 TIFVW
-282 VAFFS
+282 IAFFS

-300 KLLSMAG
+300 KLLTMAG

-320 NFGGIF
+320 NFGGIL

-332 FLTVRFKIHFVLSTF
+332 FLTVRYQINLVLSSF
-347 FAATAACIT
+347 FALTAIFIT
-356 VFVLNSGD
+356 VFVLNSGN
-364 YTSAMWIAVLVGV
+364 YVYSMWIAVLVGI

-390 NSTYDTEVRAT
+390 NSTYDTEIRAT

-433 LYNFDAVLFGVGCVM
+433 LYNIDAILFAIGC
-448 IVLMYIAVRK
+448 IVIFIMYLTVKK
-458 QNLGKTVAQ
+458 QKHIKDLKQVNSLS
-467 TQQHT
+467 
-472 TP
+472 

>member
-1 MVLHSA
+1 M
-7 MELFCLNIHL
+7 N
-17 QQGEQWKK
+17 GKK
-25 HMDIFNELK
+25 NMDIFNELK
-34 TKPMNSYRWLL
+34 TKPMNGYRWSL

-53 VVDGYDVQVMSFTA
+53 IVDGYDVQVMSFTA

-78 SELGI
+78 SFLGF

-88 LIGMAV
+88 LLGMAF
-94 GSLFIAPIADSVGRR
+94 GSLFIAPIADKIGRR

-126 SHADS
+126 TQVTTPY
-131 AFQLGILRF
+131 QLGFLRF
-140 ITGIGIGGLLTNGA
+140 VTGLGIGGLLTNGA

-162 TKWKNLSV
+162 PRWKNLSV
-170 ALLSTGYAMGAVF
+170 ALLSTGYALGAVF
-183 GGMIAFRLI
+183 GGMIAYHLI
-192 GTVGWRTVFLCG
+192 GTVGWRSVFLYG

-209 AVLVLVY
+209 GVFVLVY

-227 IKRKPNTL
+227 IKRKANTL
-235 ERINKTLAKF
+235 NQVNKTLVKF
-245 KISTIEAFPAYQQ
+245 NIKPILTFPSTHQSKTEK
-258 VSTGKVTIA
+258 VSIV
-267 SLFKGQLKVR
+267 SLFKGQLKAR

-282 VAFFS
+282 TAFFS

-300 KLLSMAG
+300 KLLSMSG
-307 MTPEQGVSLGIIL
+307 MSAEQGVSLGIIL

-332 FLTVRFKIHFVLSTF
+332 ILTVRFKIHLVLSSF
-347 FAATAACIT
+347 FALTAVCIGF
-356 VFVLNSGD
+356 FVLNSGN
-364 YTSAMWIAVLVGV
+364 YASAMWIAVFVGI

-390 NSTYDTEVRAT
+390 NSTYDTEIRAT
-401 GVGSAITMGRLG
+401 GVGSAITIGRLG

-419 GAGYLLDAGIKPLH
+419 GAGYLLDGGIHPLH
-433 LYNFDAVLFGVGCVM
+433 LYNFDAVLFAVGCIVVLSMYLVM
-448 IVLMYIAVRK
+448 KK
-458 QNLGKTVAQ
+458 QNAPRKLEKV
-467 TQQHT
+467 QHLS
-472 TP
+472 

>member
-1 MVLHSA
+1 
-7 MELFCLNIHL
+7 
-17 QQGEQWKK
+17 
-25 HMDIFNELK
+25 MDIFNELK
-34 TKPMNSYRWLL
+34 TRPMNSYRWLL
-45 VALCILLN
+45 VGLCILLN
-53 VVDGYDVQVMSFTA
+53 IVDGYDVQVMSFTA

-78 SELGI
+78 SILGI

-88 LIGMAV
+88 LVGMAF
-94 GSLFIAPIADSVGRR
+94 GSLFIAPIADKVGRR

-116 LLSGITMLVS
+116 LLSGITMLFS
-126 SHADS
+126 SHVMNPY
-131 AFQLGILRF
+131 QLGILRF

-170 ALLSTGYAMGAVF
+170 ALLSTGYAIGAVV
-183 GGMIAFRLI
+183 GGMIAYRLI
-192 GTVGWRTVFLCG
+192 GTVGWRSVFMCG
-204 GLFTL
+204 GIFTL
-209 AVLVLVY
+209 TVLVLVY

-227 IKRKPNTL
+227 IKRQPNSI

-245 KISTIEAFPAYQQ
+245 NIQAIHSFPAYKEL
-258 VSTGKVTIA
+258 THGKVSIKT
-267 SLFKGQLKVR
+267 LFKGNFKAR
-277 TLFVW
+277 TIFVW
-282 VAFFS
+282 IAFFS

-300 KLLSMAG
+300 KLLTMAG

-320 NFGGIF
+320 NFGGIL

-332 FLTVRFKIHFVLSTF
+332 FLTVRYQINLVLSSF
-347 FAATAACIT
+347 FALTAIFIT
-356 VFVLNSGD
+356 VFVLNSGN
-364 YTSAMWIAVLVGV
+364 YIYSMWIAVLVGV

-390 NSTYDTEVRAT
+390 NSTYDTEIRAT

-433 LYNFDAVLFGVGCVM
+433 LYNIDAILFAIGC
-448 IVLMYIAVRK
+448 IVIFIMYLTVKK
-458 QNLGKTVAQ
+458 QKHIKDLKQVNSVS
-467 TQQHT
+467 
-472 TP
+472 

>member
-1 MVLHSA
+1 
-7 MELFCLNIHL
+7 
-17 QQGEQWKK
+17 
-25 HMDIFNELK
+25 MDIFNELK
-34 TKPMNSYRWLL
+34 TRPMNSYRWLL
-45 VALCILLN
+45 VGLCILLN
-53 VVDGYDVQVMSFTA
+53 IVDGYDVQVMSFTA

-78 SELGI
+78 SVLGI

-88 LIGMAV
+88 LVGMAF
-94 GSLFIAPIADSVGRR
+94 GSLFIAPIADKVGRR

-116 LLSGITMLVS
+116 LLSGITMLFS
-126 SHADS
+126 SHVMNPY
-131 AFQLGILRF
+131 QLGILRF
-140 ITGIGIGGLLTNGA
+140 VTGIGIGGLLTNGA

-170 ALLSTGYAMGAVF
+170 ALLSTGYAIGAVV
-183 GGMIAFRLI
+183 GGMIAYRLI
-192 GTVGWRTVFLCG
+192 GTVGWRSVFMCG
-204 GLFTL
+204 GIFTL
-209 AVLVLVY
+209 SVLVLVY

-227 IKRKPNTL
+227 IKRQPNSI

-245 KISTIEAFPAYQQ
+245 NIQAIHSFPAYKEL
-258 VSTGKVTIA
+258 THGKVSIKT
-267 SLFKGQLKVR
+267 LFKGNFKAR
-277 TLFVW
+277 TIFVW
-282 VAFFS
+282 IAFFS

-300 KLLSMAG
+300 KLLTMAG

-332 FLTVRFKIHFVLSTF
+332 FLTVRYQINLVLSSF
-347 FAATAACIT
+347 FALTAIFIT
-356 VFVLNSGD
+356 VFVLNSGN
-364 YTSAMWIAVLVGV
+364 YVYSMWIAVLVGV

-390 NSTYDTEVRAT
+390 NSTYDTEIRAT

-433 LYNFDAVLFGVGCVM
+433 LYNIDAILFAIGCIVIFVM
-448 IVLMYIAVRK
+448 YLTVKK
-458 QNLGKTVAQ
+458 QKHIKDLKQVNSLS
-467 TQQHT
+467 
-472 TP
+472 

>member
-1 MVLHSA
+1 
-7 MELFCLNIHL
+7 
-17 QQGEQWKK
+17 
-25 HMDIFNELK
+25 MDIFNELK
-34 TKPMNSYRWLL
+34 TRPMNSYRWLL
-45 VALCILLN
+45 VGLCILLN
-53 VVDGYDVQVMSFTA
+53 IVDGYDVQVMSFTA

-78 SELGI
+78 SVLGI

-88 LIGMAV
+88 LVGMAF
-94 GSLFIAPIADSVGRR
+94 GSLFIAPIADKVGRR

-116 LLSGITMLVS
+116 LLSGITMLFS
-126 SHADS
+126 SHVMNPY
-131 AFQLGILRF
+131 QLGILRF

-170 ALLSTGYAMGAVF
+170 ALLSTGYAIGAVV
-183 GGMIAFRLI
+183 GGMIAYRLI
-192 GTVGWRTVFLCG
+192 GNVGWRSVFMCG
-204 GLFTL
+204 GIFTL
-209 AVLVLVY
+209 TVLVLVY

-227 IKRKPNTL
+227 IKRQPNSI

-245 KISTIEAFPAYQQ
+245 NIQAIHSFPAYKEL
-258 VSTGKVTIA
+258 THGKVSIKT
-267 SLFKGQLKVR
+267 LFKGNFKAR
-277 TLFVW
+277 TIFVW
-282 VAFFS
+282 IAFFS

-300 KLLSMAG
+300 KLLTMAG

-320 NFGGIF
+320 NFGGIL

-332 FLTVRFKIHFVLSTF
+332 FLTVRYQINLVLSSF
-347 FAATAACIT
+347 FALTAIFIT
-356 VFVLNSGD
+356 VFVLNSGN
-364 YTSAMWIAVLVGV
+364 YIYSMWIAVLVGI

-390 NSTYDTEVRAT
+390 NSTYDTEIRAT

-433 LYNFDAVLFGVGCVM
+433 LYNIDAILFAIGC
-448 IVLMYIAVRK
+448 IVIFIMYLTIKK
-458 QNLGKTVAQ
+458 QKHIKDLKQVNSLS
-467 TQQHT
+467 
-472 TP
+472 

>member
-1 MVLHSA
+1 
-7 MELFCLNIHL
+7 
-17 QQGEQWKK
+17 
-25 HMDIFNELK
+25 MDIFNELK
-34 TKPMNSYRWLL
+34 TRPMNSYRWLL
-45 VALCILLN
+45 VGLCILLN
-53 VVDGYDVQVMSFTA
+53 IVDGYDVQVMSFTA
-67 ASVSKEWALSG
+67 ASVSKEWALCG
-78 SELGI
+78 SVLGI

-88 LIGMAV
+88 LVGMAF
-94 GSLFIAPIADSVGRR
+94 GSLFIAPIADKVGRR

-116 LLSGITMLVS
+116 LLSGITMLFS
-126 SHADS
+126 SHVMNPY
-131 AFQLGILRF
+131 QLGILRF

-170 ALLSTGYAMGAVF
+170 ALLSTGYAIGAVV
-183 GGMIAFRLI
+183 GGMIAYRLI
-192 GTVGWRTVFLCG
+192 GTVGWRSVFMCG
-204 GLFTL
+204 GIFTL
-209 AVLVLVY
+209 TVLVLVY

-227 IKRKPNTL
+227 IKRQPNSI

-245 KISTIEAFPAYQQ
+245 NIQAIHSFPAYKEL
-258 VSTGKVTIA
+258 THGKVSIKT
-267 SLFKGQLKVR
+267 LFKGNFKAR
-277 TLFVW
+277 TIFVW
-282 VAFFS
+282 IAFFS

-300 KLLSMAG
+300 KLLTMAG

-320 NFGGIF
+320 NFGGIL

-332 FLTVRFKIHFVLSTF
+332 FLTVRYQINLVLSSF
-347 FAATAACIT
+347 FALTAIFIT
-356 VFVLNSGD
+356 VFVLNSGN
-364 YTSAMWIAVLVGV
+364 YIYSMWIAVLVGI

-390 NSTYDTEVRAT
+390 NSTYDTEIRAT

-433 LYNFDAVLFGVGCVM
+433 LYNIDAILFAIGC
-448 IVLMYIAVRK
+448 IVIFIMYLTVKK
-458 QNLGKTVAQ
+458 QKHIKDLKQVNSLS
-467 TQQHT
+467 
-472 TP
+472 

>member
-1 MVLHSA
+1 
-7 MELFCLNIHL
+7 
-17 QQGEQWKK
+17 
-25 HMDIFNELK
+25 MDIFNELK
-34 TKPMNSYRWLL
+34 TRPMNSYRWLL
-45 VALCILLN
+45 VGLCILLN
-53 VVDGYDVQVMSFTA
+53 IVDGYDVQVMSFTA

-78 SELGI
+78 SVLGI

-88 LIGMAV
+88 LVGMAF
-94 GSLFIAPIADSVGRR
+94 GSLFIAPIADKVGRR

-116 LLSGITMLVS
+116 LLSGITMLFS
-126 SHADS
+126 SHVMNPY
-131 AFQLGILRF
+131 QLGILRF

-170 ALLSTGYAMGAVF
+170 ALLSTGYAIGAVV
-183 GGMIAFRLI
+183 GGMIAYRLI
-192 GTVGWRTVFLCG
+192 GTVGWRSVFMCG
-204 GLFTL
+204 GIFTL
-209 AVLVLVY
+209 TVLVLVY

-227 IKRKPNTL
+227 IKRQPNSI

-245 KISTIEAFPAYQQ
+245 NIQAIHSFPAYKEL
-258 VSTGKVTIA
+258 THGKVSIKT
-267 SLFKGQLKVR
+267 LFKGNFKAR
-277 TLFVW
+277 TIFVW
-282 VAFFS
+282 IAFFS

-300 KLLSMAG
+300 KLLTMAG

-320 NFGGIF
+320 NFGGIL

-332 FLTVRFKIHFVLSTF
+332 FLTVRYQINLVLSSF
-347 FAATAACIT
+347 FALTAIFIT
-356 VFVLNSGD
+356 VFVLNSGN
-364 YTSAMWIAVLVGV
+364 YIYSMWIAVLVGI

-390 NSTYDTEVRAT
+390 NSTYDTEIRAT

-433 LYNFDAVLFGVGCVM
+433 LYNIDAILFAIGC
-448 IVLMYIAVRK
+448 IVIFIMYLTVKK
-458 QNLGKTVAQ
+458 QKYIKDLKQVNSLS
-467 TQQHT
+467 
-472 TP
+472 

>member
-1 MVLHSA
+1 M
-7 MELFCLNIHL
+7 N
-17 QQGEQWKK
+17 GNKY
-25 HMDIFNELK
+25 MDIFNELK
-34 TKPMNSYRWLL
+34 TRPMNSYRWLL
-45 VALCILLN
+45 VGLCILLN
-53 VVDGYDVQVMSFTA
+53 IVDGYDVQVMSFTA

-78 SELGI
+78 SVLGI

-88 LIGMAV
+88 LVGMAF
-94 GSLFIAPIADSVGRR
+94 GSLFIAPIADKVGRR

-116 LLSGITMLVS
+116 LLSGITMLFS
-126 SHADS
+126 SHVMNPY
-131 AFQLGILRF
+131 QLGILRF

-170 ALLSTGYAMGAVF
+170 ALLSTGYAIGAVV
-183 GGMIAFRLI
+183 GGMIAYRLI
-192 GTVGWRTVFLCG
+192 GNVGWRSVFMCG
-204 GLFTL
+204 GIFTL
-209 AVLVLVY
+209 TVLVLVY

-227 IKRKPNTL
+227 IKRQPNSI

-245 KISTIEAFPAYQQ
+245 NIQAIHSFPAYKEL
-258 VSTGKVTIA
+258 THGKVSIKT
-267 SLFKGQLKVR
+267 LFKGNFKAR
-277 TLFVW
+277 TIFVW
-282 VAFFS
+282 IAFFS

-300 KLLSMAG
+300 KLLTMAG

-320 NFGGIF
+320 NFGGIL

-332 FLTVRFKIHFVLSTF
+332 FLTVRYQINLVLSSF
-347 FAATAACIT
+347 FALTAIFIT
-356 VFVLNSGD
+356 VFVLNSGN
-364 YTSAMWIAVLVGV
+364 YIYSMWIAVLVGI

-390 NSTYDTEVRAT
+390 NSTYDTEIRAT

-433 LYNFDAVLFGVGCVM
+433 LYNIDAILFAIGC
-448 IVLMYIAVRK
+448 IVIFIMYLTVKK
-458 QNLGKTVAQ
+458 QKHIKDLKQVNSLS
-467 TQQHT
+467 
-472 TP
+472 

>member
-1 MVLHSA
+1 
-7 MELFCLNIHL
+7 
-17 QQGEQWKK
+17 
-25 HMDIFNELK
+25 MDIFNELK
-34 TKPMNSYRWLL
+34 TRPMNSYRWLL
-45 VALCILLN
+45 VGLCILLN
-53 VVDGYDVQVMSFTA
+53 IVDGYDVQVMSFTA

-78 SELGI
+78 SVLGI

-88 LIGMAV
+88 LVGMAF
-94 GSLFIAPIADSVGRR
+94 GSLFIAPIADKVGRR

-116 LLSGITMLVS
+116 LLSGITMLFS
-126 SHADS
+126 SHVMNPY
-131 AFQLGILRF
+131 QLGILRF

-170 ALLSTGYAMGAVF
+170 ALLSTGYAIGAVV
-183 GGMIAFRLI
+183 GGMIAYRLI
-192 GTVGWRTVFLCG
+192 GTVGWRSVFMCG
-204 GLFTL
+204 GIFTL
-209 AVLVLVY
+209 TVLVLVY
-216 FVLPESVEYQL
+216 FILPESVEYQL
-227 IKRKPNTL
+227 IKRQPNSI

-245 KISTIEAFPAYQQ
+245 NIQGIHSFPAYKEL
-258 VSTGKVTIA
+258 THGKVSIKT
-267 SLFKGQLKVR
+267 LFKGNFKAR
-277 TLFVW
+277 TIFVW
-282 VAFFS
+282 IAFFS

-300 KLLSMAG
+300 KLLTMAG

-320 NFGGIF
+320 NFGGIL

-332 FLTVRFKIHFVLSTF
+332 FLTVRYQINLVLSSF
-347 FAATAACIT
+347 FALTAIFIT
-356 VFVLNSGD
+356 VFVLNSGN
-364 YTSAMWIAVLVGV
+364 YIYSMWIAVLVGI

-390 NSTYDTEVRAT
+390 NSTYDTEIRAT

-433 LYNFDAVLFGVGCVM
+433 LYNIDAILFAIGC
-448 IVLMYIAVRK
+448 IVIFIMYLTVKK
-458 QNLGKTVAQ
+458 QKHIKDLKQVNSLS
-467 TQQHT
+467 
-472 TP
+472 

>member
-1 MVLHSA
+1 
-7 MELFCLNIHL
+7 
-17 QQGEQWKK
+17 
-25 HMDIFNELK
+25 MDIFNELK
-34 TKPMNSYRWLL
+34 TRPMNSYRWLL
-45 VALCILLN
+45 VGLCILLN
-53 VVDGYDVQVMSFTA
+53 IVDGYDVQVMSFTA

-78 SELGI
+78 SVLGI

-88 LIGMAV
+88 LVGMAF
-94 GSLFIAPIADSVGRR
+94 GSLFIAPIADKVGRR

-116 LLSGITMLVS
+116 LLSGITMLFS
-126 SHADS
+126 SHVMNPY
-131 AFQLGILRF
+131 QLGILRF

-170 ALLSTGYAMGAVF
+170 ALLSTGYAIGAVV
-183 GGMIAFRLI
+183 GGMIAYRLI
-192 GTVGWRTVFLCG
+192 GTVGWRSVFMCG
-204 GLFTL
+204 GIFTL
-209 AVLVLVY
+209 TVLVLVY

-227 IKRKPNTL
+227 IKRQPNSI

-245 KISTIEAFPAYQQ
+245 NIQAIHSFPAYKEL
-258 VSTGKVTIA
+258 SHGKVSIKT
-267 SLFKGQLKVR
+267 LFKGNFKAR
-277 TLFVW
+277 TIFVW
-282 VAFFS
+282 IAFFS

-300 KLLSMAG
+300 KLLTMAG

-320 NFGGIF
+320 NFGGIL

-332 FLTVRFKIHFVLSTF
+332 FLTVRYQINLVLSSF
-347 FAATAACIT
+347 FALTAIFIT
-356 VFVLNSGD
+356 VFVLNSGN
-364 YTSAMWIAVLVGV
+364 YIYSMWIAVLVGI

-390 NSTYDTEVRAT
+390 NSTYDTEIRAT

-433 LYNFDAVLFGVGCVM
+433 LYNIDAILFAIGC
-448 IVLMYIAVRK
+448 IVIFIMYLTVKK
-458 QNLGKTVAQ
+458 QKYIKDLKQVNSLS
-467 TQQHT
+467 
-472 TP
+472 

>member
-1 MVLHSA
+1 
-7 MELFCLNIHL
+7 
-17 QQGEQWKK
+17 
-25 HMDIFNELK
+25 MDIFNELK
-34 TKPMNSYRWLL
+34 TRPMNSYRWLL
-45 VALCILLN
+45 VGLCILLN
-53 VVDGYDVQVMSFTA
+53 IVDGYDVQVMSFTA

-78 SELGI
+78 SVLGI

-88 LIGMAV
+88 LVGMAF
-94 GSLFIAPIADSVGRR
+94 GSLFIAPIADKVGRR

-116 LLSGITMLVS
+116 LLSGITMLFS
-126 SHADS
+126 SHVMNPY
-131 AFQLGILRF
+131 QLGILRF

-170 ALLSTGYAMGAVF
+170 ALLSTGYAIGAVV
-183 GGMIAFRLI
+183 GGMIAYRLI
-192 GTVGWRTVFLCG
+192 GTVGWRSVFMCG
-204 GLFTL
+204 GIFTL
-209 AVLVLVY
+209 TVLVLVY

-227 IKRKPNTL
+227 IKRQSNSI

-245 KISTIEAFPAYQQ
+245 NIQAIHSFPAYKEL
-258 VSTGKVTIA
+258 THGKVSIKT
-267 SLFKGQLKVR
+267 LFKGNFKAR
-277 TLFVW
+277 TIFVW
-282 VAFFS
+282 IAFFS

-300 KLLSMAG
+300 KLLTMAG

-320 NFGGIF
+320 NFGGIL

-332 FLTVRFKIHFVLSTF
+332 FLTVRYQINLGLSSF
-347 FAATAACIT
+347 FALTAIFIT
-356 VFVLNSGD
+356 VFVLNSGN
-364 YTSAMWIAVLVGV
+364 YIYSMWIAVLVGI

-390 NSTYDTEVRAT
+390 NSTYDTEIRAT

-433 LYNFDAVLFGVGCVM
+433 LYNIDAILFAIGC
-448 IVLMYIAVRK
+448 IVIFIMYLTVKK
-458 QNLGKTVAQ
+458 QKHIKDLKQVNSLS
-467 TQQHT
+467 
-472 TP
+472 